1 MMELVNKNFKI
12 AIINMFMDL
21 KETLNVKRRKM
32 NYTNKRMNRT
42 YSIEKL
48 NI

>member
-1 MMELVNKNFKI
+1 
-12 AIINMFMDL
+12 
-21 KETLNVKRRKM
+21 LNVKRRKM

-48 NI
+48 NIWNI